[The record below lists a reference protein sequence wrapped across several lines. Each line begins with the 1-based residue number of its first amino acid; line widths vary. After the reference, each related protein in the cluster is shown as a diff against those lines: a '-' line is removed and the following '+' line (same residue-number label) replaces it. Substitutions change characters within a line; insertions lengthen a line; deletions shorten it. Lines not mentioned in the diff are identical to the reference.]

1 MPLEGMNAY
10 DSDAGSSID
19 PHGTDVAPD
28 SLQGSQD
35 ANATEADSNDEGSE
49 AQKFDGLSDSDQH
62 TPAQKS
68 KRQRAGSPAS
78 QNFEESG
85 DGASD
90 LESFGTD
97 RDELRG
103 SSGRRRGFK
112 RPRIEWEL
120 VSSWNKDHVAQED
133 YEGEIARIMAKSLW
147 DSKTAVSPKYNAKAI
162 SDFRFKTV
170 RTLQLYSAHSKSS
183 LDSFQFLDFYR
194 F

>member
-1 MPLEGMNAY
+1 MPLEGMDAY
-10 DSDAGSSID
+10 DSGAGSDVD
-19 PHGTDVAPD
+19 PHGSDVVAD

-35 ANATEADSNDEGSE
+35 QNATEADSNDEGSE

-68 KRQRAGSPAS
+68 KRLRAVSPAS
-78 QNFEESG
+78 EIFEESG

-112 RPRIEWEL
+112 RPCIEWEL

-133 YEGEIARIMAKSLW
+133 YEGEIARIMAKSLM
-147 DSKTAVSPKYNAKAI
+147 DSKTAFSPKYNPNAI
-162 SDFRFKTV
+162 SNFRYKTV
-170 RTLQLYSAHSKSS
+170 RSLRFYSAH
-183 LDSFQFLDFYR
+183 
-194 F
+194 

>member
-10 DSDAGSSID
+10 DSDASSSID

-28 SLQGSQD
+28 SLQCSQD
-35 ANATEADSNDEGSE
+35 ENATEADSNDEGRSE
-49 AQKFDGLSDSDQH
+49 AQKFDGQQSDSDQH

-68 KRQRAGSPAS
+68 KRLLAVSPAS
-78 QNFEESG
+78 EIVEESG

-97 RDELRG
+97 QDELRG

-112 RPRIEWEL
+112 RQRIEWEL
-120 VSSWNKDHVAQED
+120 VSSWNKDHWHVAQED

-147 DSKTAVSPKYNAKAI
+147 DSKTAVSLKYNTKAI
-162 SDFRFKTV
+162 SDF
-170 RTLQLYSAHSKSS
+170 
-183 LDSFQFLDFYR
+183 
-194 F
+194 

>member
-19 PHGTDVAPD
+19 PHLTDVVPD
-28 SLQGSQD
+28 SLQCSQD
-35 ANATEADSNDEGSE
+35 ENATEGDSNDEGSE

-68 KRQRAGSPAS
+68 KRQRVGSPAS
-78 QNFEESG
+78 EDLEESG

-97 RDELRG
+97 RDELLG
-103 SSGRRRGFK
+103 PKGRRRGFK

-133 YEGEIARIMAKSLW
+133 YEGEIARIMARSLW

-162 SDFRFKTV
+162 SDFRYKTV
-170 RTLQLYSAHSKSS
+170 RLFQFYSAH
-183 LDSFQFLDFYR
+183 
-194 F
+194 

>member
-10 DSDAGSSID
+10 DSDAGSDVD
-19 PHGTDVAPD
+19 PHGSDVVAD

-35 ANATEADSNDEGSE
+35 ENATEADSNDEGSE

-68 KRQRAGSPAS
+68 KRQRALSPAS
-78 QNFEESG
+78 EDFEESG
-85 DGASD
+85 DIASD

-97 RDELRG
+97 RDELLG
-103 SSGRRRGFK
+103 PKGRRRGFK

-162 SDFRFKTV
+162 SDFRYKTV
-170 RTLQLYSAHSKSS
+170 RSFLFDCAH
-183 LDSFQFLDFYR
+183 
-194 F
+194 